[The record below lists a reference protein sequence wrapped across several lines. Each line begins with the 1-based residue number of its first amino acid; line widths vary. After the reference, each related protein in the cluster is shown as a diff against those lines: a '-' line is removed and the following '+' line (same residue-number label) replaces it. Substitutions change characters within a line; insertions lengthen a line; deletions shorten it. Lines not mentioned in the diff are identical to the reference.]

1 MPDWAHQFDFTSRLL
16 YPLLSQ
22 SARCHRHAVHAALTS
37 ITSLPPIL
45 SCTVPAFSLFFHPLA
60 SAAPFFV
67 IGSFSISFS
76 FSISRALTAGAAGPM
91 PAVSMGAH
99 TPAQLEMCVSSPPCQ
114 LNPTATCSVASPMA
128 SQQPMFSRNTIQVP
142 DQMKRQISIRRIF
155 EIIGAFQVSNI
166 SGACQC
172 HFSCVVARSRPS
184 CIVKLSANS
193 RPFFNFPAPRHH
205 NSDFYS
211 IHALSFINGSTWR
224 PCRFFSIIFGQPCR
238 NAPLLVKSRSGPRSR
253 VHDAAVFSSSHHRP
267 PTSSPLLRLE
277 KSLDAPVRFCHSF
290 DLF

>member
-1 MPDWAHQFDFTSRLL
+1 M
-16 YPLLSQ
+16 
-22 SARCHRHAVHAALTS
+22 
-37 ITSLPPIL
+37 
-45 SCTVPAFSLFFHPLA
+45 
-60 SAAPFFV
+60 
-67 IGSFSISFS
+67 
-76 FSISRALTAGAAGPM
+76 
-91 PAVSMGAH
+91 
-99 TPAQLEMCVSSPPCQ
+99 
-114 LNPTATCSVASPMA
+114 
-128 SQQPMFSRNTIQVP
+128 
-142 DQMKRQISIRRIF
+142 
-155 EIIGAFQVSNI
+155 SNI

-193 RPFFNFPAPRHH
+193 RPIFNFPAPSHH

-277 KSLDAPVRFCHSF
+277 KSLDARVSFCHGF
-290 DLF
+290 DLFRYVIWHPWLRALDAMCRGGRSAQASRPAFQHSIVVC